1 MYTMPKHEVATKF
14 IEVMP
19 SVIAG
24 KTGRHNYT
32 EWDQIL
38 LGEGAA
44 HSLMNPYKMAV
55 NQKCRG
61 TVTKDMLPRSLDIL
75 GRTVMIPTDPSHS
88 EEQIGKMISNIEVAA
103 KFAFGKID
111 RSEVKSK
118 MTEFKETD
126 KIDARRY
133 DTDVAAY
140 GLDQ

>member
-1 MYTMPKHEVATKF
+1 
-14 IEVMP
+14 
-19 SVIAG
+19 
-24 KTGRHNYT
+24 
-32 EWDQIL
+32 
-38 LGEGAA
+38 
-44 HSLMNPYKMAV
+44 MNPYKMAV

-75 GRTVMIPTDPSHS
+75 GRTVMIPTDPRHS

-103 KFAFGKID
+103 KFAFGQID

-140 GLDQ
+140 GLVQ